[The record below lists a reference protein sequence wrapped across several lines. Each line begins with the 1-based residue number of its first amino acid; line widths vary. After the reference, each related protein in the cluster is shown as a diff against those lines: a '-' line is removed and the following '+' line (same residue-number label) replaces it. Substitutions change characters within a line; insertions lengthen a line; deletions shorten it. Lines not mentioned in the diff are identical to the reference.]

1 MESFH
6 LEPLFHERLP
16 LEEFERTF
24 ALLEQ
29 GLANKVLFCPY
40 GRLD

>member
-16 LEEFERTF
+16 LEEFERAF
-24 ALLEQ
+24 DLLEQ
-29 GLANKVLFCPY
+29 GQANRVLLCPN